1 MFDRLSGLFVISAI
15 MNRSLLML
23 KSNMS
28 YVLMATVLICTMNL
42 NINIQ
47 KIEINIHSAIA
58 KTIKPDKSVS

>member
-1 MFDRLSGLFVISAI
+1 
-15 MNRSLLML
+15 ML

>member
-1 MFDRLSGLFVISAI
+1 MAKDRIQLILLFTLAV
-15 MNRSLLML
+15 
-23 KSNMS
+23 
-28 YVLMATVLICTMNL
+28 YWTVDL